1 MAVEHEA
8 FLAKRIA
15 SWTTKSLLSAMVL
28 VAGLGV
34 GRQVLKWWSDGSRE
48 SAPLP
53 TPFQQDDGLGDAS
66 RVHILQFGDQC
77 WSIRRQTVVGRV
89 ADAAG
94 ALRAACRETIAG
106 AQPAGSQPTEAERQ
120 FLAKLGRQRPVEEKP
135 GEWQLFQWNE
145 DVPMLVGVRP
155 WPPSSPVG
163 AGTPLAEPGRR
174 VVLWGLAIPAEPGN
188 WTLMAFQPEAG
199 TDSSRD
205 VFPEIPLPPD
215 AKRLI
220 SIRVAGGGSVT
231 AFTALEVPEAWSQF
245 YDRWAARQG
254 WTSAEGWQRTAA
266 GRNVEYVSTQRSPPV
281 AVDIRIGQDAEGRC
295 TGLMAVGGGR

>member
-220 SIRVAGGGSVT
+220 SIRVAGVGPLRPSPPWKCRKPGRSSTIVG
-231 AFTALEVPEAWSQF
+231 
-245 YDRWAARQG
+245 RHAR
-254 WTSAEGWQRTAA
+254 A
-266 GRNVEYVSTQRSPPV
+266 GRRLKGGNAPPPAAMSSTFRRSAAPRWRWTFASARMPRDV
-281 AVDIRIGQDAEGRC
+281 VR
-295 TGLMAVGGGR
+295 V